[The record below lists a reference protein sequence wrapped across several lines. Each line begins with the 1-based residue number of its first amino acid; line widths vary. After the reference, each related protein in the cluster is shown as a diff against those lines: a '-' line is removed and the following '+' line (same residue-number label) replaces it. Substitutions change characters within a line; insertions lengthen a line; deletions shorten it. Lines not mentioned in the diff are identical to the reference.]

1 MLIDELGVRSL
12 VPDAWAE
19 AYGKPQADPHSVFA
33 ELIGVTRQQAKV
45 IGYEYMY
52 SEDAK
57 HVRAIELWHQNGKE
71 MRFIYR
77 KFANLLAEQGVLVP
91 PLREVLEEVKSDE

>member
-33 ELIGVTRQQAKV
+33 ELLGVTRQQAKV
-45 IGYEYMY
+45 VSYEYMY
-52 SEDAK
+52 SEEAR
-57 HVRAIELWHQNGKE
+57 HVRAIELWHRNGKE

-77 KFANLLAEQGVLVP
+77 KFSNLLAEQGVLVSS
-91 PLREVLEEVKSDE
+91 LREVLEEANSDE

>member
-1 MLIDELGVRSL
+1 MLVDELGVRSL

-33 ELIGVTRQQAKV
+33 DLIGVTRQQAKV

-57 HVRAIELWHQNGKE
+57 HVRAIKLWRLSGKE
-71 MRFIYR
+71 TRHVYR
-77 KFANLLAEQGVLVP
+77 KFANLLSENGVLVP
-91 PLREVLEEVKSDE
+91 PLREILEEVDWDD